1 MRLCITSCIFIA
13 CVKRIGQV
21 RLKCLTVYFKEFP
34 RCLTILRATKNYSL
48 ILPVIGEHGA
58 EAAGGA
64 AVHGVV
70 IRADL
75 HIHAVICTVVLHLQ
89 QPGGK
94 MV

>member
-1 MRLCITSCIFIA
+1 M
-13 CVKRIGQV
+13 
-21 RLKCLTVYFKEFP
+21 
-34 RCLTILRATKNYSL
+34 LRATKYYSL
-48 ILPVIGEHGA
+48 DLPVVGEHGA

-75 HIHAVICTVVLHLQ
+75 HVHAVIRPVVLHLQ